1 MINGIK
7 CSGKIKKAEVKNLL
21 LATGSDEII
30 MNSKNNS
37 FCRMEFGIGRL
48 K

>member
-1 MINGIK
+1 MVSNAAEK
-7 CSGKIKKAEVKNLL
+7 TKKTEARNLL

-30 MNSKNNS
+30 MNSKKNS

>member
-1 MINGIK
+1 MK
-7 CSGKIKKAEVKNLL
+7 QKKIKTIYVRNLL

-30 MNSKNNS
+30 MNSKES
-37 FCRMEFGIGRL
+37 SLCRMEFGIGRL